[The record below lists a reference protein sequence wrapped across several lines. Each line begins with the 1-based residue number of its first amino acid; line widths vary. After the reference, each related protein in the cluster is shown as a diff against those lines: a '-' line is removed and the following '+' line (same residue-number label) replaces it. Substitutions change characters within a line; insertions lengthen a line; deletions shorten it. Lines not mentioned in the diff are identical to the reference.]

1 MRPTLQTA
9 VDGASIPAVQLLIY
23 GFKRLDVPAQQYLDI
38 LRIGHAD
45 LLPHDRGG
53 GGDPGNVF
61 KASGGDGPHELLLI
75 VIIPY
80 KIHQTGGHQMG
91 QMADGGHRKIVLPVI
106 GDHGNGSNGQGHPPD
121 PSDLLRGALFCGRDH
136 IVCVF
141 QEMVC
146 GVLVAGLF

>member
-1 MRPTLQTA
+1 
-9 VDGASIPAVQLLIY
+9 
-23 GFKRLDVPAQQYLDI
+23 
-38 LRIGHAD
+38 
-45 LLPHDRGG
+45 
-53 GGDPGNVF
+53 
-61 KASGGDGPHELLLI
+61 
-75 VIIPY
+75 
-80 KIHQTGGHQMG
+80 MG